1 MGGGRRRR
9 EEEAR
14 RRARRR
20 RLARIAVPVLALSVA
35 LAGLVVTDRVG
46 GGANDNDA
54 GDKPLPPLRRV
65 ASSRLS
71 DDPPAALR
79 EPPAQYRIDYR
90 VRYRSGTE
98 NVERVS
104 VRRPFESR
112 TEIYIGRAAGG
123 RPDQVRETAF
133 GALATK
139 SGPDAPVITA
149 AAPAVA
155 DGDIRAQ
162 PAIAGAVDAGLLER
176 LERRRV
182 AGRACTVYR
191 GGGAVAGGVLQKPA
205 RNDYTDICIDDA
217 GLALETWQVI
227 DGRAAIQKVAAR
239 VTLEDATGIDDD
251 TFEFA
256 GREVKE
262 GDRGAGSVGEI
273 EPGSAPE
280 GPSFVLDTG
289 PPGFTLRGRYAVVPA
304 QAALA
309 NPMGQGEA
317 VAGITDVWI
326 RGIDFI
332 AVDQSGRLDGSD
344 PFTYAPESPRVDLAP
359 LTASGEV
366 RPGLRGNEVR
376 ALLGGGRSVRVYGTA
391 TVDELAAVA
400 RRLRE
405 VTATGLKPR

>member
-9 EEEAR
+9 EEETR
-14 RRARRR
+14 RRSRRR
-20 RLARIAVPVLALSVA
+20 RGRAAGLAVAVGVA
-35 LAGLVVTDRVG
+35 LAALVASDRIG
-46 GGANDNDA
+46 GGGNGDNA
-54 GDKPLPPLRRV
+54 SDKPLPPLRRV
-65 ASSRLS
+65 ASIRLP
-71 DDPPAALR
+71 DDPPAALG
-79 EPPAQYRIDYR
+79 EPPARYRIDYR

-98 NVERVS
+98 NIERLS
-104 VRRPFESR
+104 VRRPFDSR
-112 TEIYIGRAAGG
+112 TEIYIGRGARG
-123 RPDQVRETAF
+123 RPDQVRETTF

-155 DGDIRAQ
+155 DGDIRAH
-162 PAIAGAVDAGLLER
+162 PAIAGAVDAGVLER
-176 LERRRV
+176 RERRRV
-182 AGRACTVYR
+182 AARACTVYR
-191 GGGAVAGGVLQKPA
+191 GGGAVAGGVLQTA
-205 RNDYTDICIDDA
+205 TRRDYTDICIDDL

-239 VTLEDATGIDDD
+239 VTTEAATGIDDG

-256 GREVKE
+256 GDEVKD

-280 GPSFVLDTG
+280 GPSVILDIG

-317 VAGITDVWI
+317 VAGITDVWM

-344 PFTYAPESPRVDLAP
+344 PFTYAPESPRIDLAP
-359 LTASGEV
+359 LAETGEV
-366 RPGLRGNEVR
+366 RLGLRGNEVR

-400 RRLRE
+400 RRLRA